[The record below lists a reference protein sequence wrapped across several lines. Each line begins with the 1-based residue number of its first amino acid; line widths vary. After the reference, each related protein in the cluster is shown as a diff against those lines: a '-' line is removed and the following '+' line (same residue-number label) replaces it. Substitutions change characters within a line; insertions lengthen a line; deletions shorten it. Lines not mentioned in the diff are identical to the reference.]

1 MPKMREQRHHIA
13 FFLFGVVMSRVSEL
27 LKRAEEE
34 HRSFEVEQYREIIER
49 IIPPMLQELK
59 YNAKLCMSRLPA
71 ERVKAKFYRDLASL
85 VRRLLAQYKANM
97 EYAIAKAK
105 AESAEERRPK
115 IRD

>member
-1 MPKMREQRHHIA
+1 
-13 FFLFGVVMSRVSEL
+13 MSRVSEL

-34 HRSFEVEQYREIIER
+34 RRNFEVEQYREILER

-97 EYAIAKAK
+97 EYTIARTREV
-105 AESAEERRPK
+105 ESAEERKPR

>member
-1 MPKMREQRHHIA
+1 MKNLTNITSPA
-13 FFLFGVVMSRVSEL
+13 FCLFGVVMSRVSEL

-34 HRSFEVEQYREIIER
+34 HRSFEVEQYREILER

-59 YNAKLCMSRLPA
+59 YNAKLCISRLPA

-85 VRRLLAQYKANM
+85 VRRLM
-97 EYAIAKAK
+97 EYAMARAREV
-105 AESAEERRPK
+105 ESAEERRPK